1 MRPVQLLHLT
11 DPHLFAD
18 ETRELYEVNTAD
30 SLRAVLREA
39 LTGGRARPDAILVT
53 GDIAEDE
60 SRDAY
65 LNFRRALA
73 VFDGPVLCAPGNH
86 DAPETMAAT
95 LNQDGF
101 QYCGAAQ
108 LGGWQILV
116 LSSHLRRN
124 PAGRVSRDELARLD
138 ATLASKPNTPAVVAV
153 HHPPVRVMS
162 RWLDGVGLQ
171 NSAELLE
178 IVDRHPQVRC
188 VLSGHVH
195 QEVDILHRRVRV
207 LTTPSTCAQF
217 LPHTEN
223 CVMDQGPPAY
233 RRLELEPDGTLDTS
247 VTWLRNWRAAKPVR
261 ATRQAPY

>member
-18 ETRELYEVNTAD
+18 ETRELYDVNTAH
-30 SLRAVLREA
+30 SLRAVLRDA
-39 LTGGRARPDAILVT
+39 LADGRARPDVILVT

-65 LNFRRALA
+65 LNFRRALS
-73 VFDGPVLCAPGNH
+73 VYDGPVLCAPGNH

-95 LNQDGF
+95 LDHDGI
-101 QYCGAAQ
+101 QYCGAMLIA
-108 LGGWQILV
+108 GWQIVV
-116 LSSHLRRN
+116 LSSHVRRN
-124 PAGRVSRDELARLD
+124 PAGRVSREELARLD
-138 ATLASKPNTPAVVAV
+138 AALASRPETPALVAV
-153 HHPPVRVMS
+153 HHPPVRVHS

-178 IVDRHPQVRC
+178 AVDRHPQVRC

-195 QEVDILHRRVRV
+195 QEVDVLHGRARV

-217 LPHTEN
+217 LPHTDE
-223 CVMDQGPPAY
+223 CVMDQRPPAY
-233 RRLELEPDGTLDTS
+233 RRVELMPDGSLDSS
-247 VTWLRNWRAAKPVR
+247 VTWLHDWRAAKPVR